1 MKKIKENLN
10 EKKTTFFVQVNIG
23 DEPQKNGLK
32 ISEVNAFV
40 EWCINDMDLRVN
52 GLMCI
57 PPIDGEPSYYFN
69 LLSNL
74 KEKLQLEHA
83 SMGMSNDFA
92 KAIQFGATYLRV
104 GSAIFGNRS

>member
-1 MKKIKENLN
+1 MAKE
-10 EKKTTFFVQVNIG
+10 TSFFVQVNVG

-32 ISEVNAFV
+32 ISEVDTFV
-40 EWCINDMDLRVN
+40 KWCINDMHLRVT

-74 KEKLQLEHA
+74 KEKLKPQHA
-83 SMGMSNDFA
+83 SMGMSNDLQKPFNLG
-92 KAIQFGATYLRV
+92 QLT
-104 GSAIFGNRS
+104 

>member
-1 MKKIKENLN
+1 MRKNTN
-10 EKKTTFFVQVNIG
+10 FFVQVNIG

-40 EWCINDMDLRVN
+40 EWCINDMDLRVT

-57 PPIDGEPSYYFN
+57 PPLMENRLITFN

-74 KEKLQLEHA
+74 KEKLQLDHA
-83 SMGMSNDFA
+83 SMGMSNDFV

>member
-1 MKKIKENLN
+1 MKTLLP
-10 EKKTTFFVQVNIG
+10 QQ
-23 DEPQKNGLK
+23 QKNGLK

-40 EWCINDMDLRVN
+40 EWCINDMDLRVT

-74 KEKLQLEHA
+74 KEKLQLDHA
-83 SMGMSNDFA
+83 
-92 KAIQFGATYLRV
+92 LRV
-104 GSAIFGNRS
+104 IRLARID